1 MGEGVL
7 DKQEGSESMW
17 KNVLS
22 GSALLLLATI
32 VSTSQANAQS
42 YHVNYGNGRVV
53 KQNQTGL
60 FHNDPSYISAGCMS
74 RSARGLAPGMTVGFA
89 QSTAPTVSWGGFVR
103 QPGDGIYNGSDG
115 TVRMDNGCLNYSDI
129 VVQQEMNR
137 MRKEMAR
144 QQRMQMQMRY
154 NQRVQQQG
162 NYYMPGSNGGASG
175 YASGG
180 AAGYGSYR

>member
-1 MGEGVL
+1 
-7 DKQEGSESMW
+7 MW

-22 GSALLLLATI
+22 GSALFIVAI
-32 VSTSQANAQS
+32 VSTSPANAQS

-60 FHNDPSYISAGCMS
+60 FHNDPSYISCGALS

-89 QSTAPTVSWGGFVR
+89 QTQAPTVSWGGFVR

-115 TVRMDNGCLNYSDI
+115 TVRMDNGCMNYADI
-129 VVQQEMNR
+129 VVEQER
-137 MRKEMAR
+137 QRFRKEYIR
-144 QQRMQMQMRY
+144 QQRMRQAQRMNMQM
-154 NQRVQQQG
+154 QQQG
-162 NYYMPGSNGGASG
+162 NFYVPGSNGGASG

-180 AAGYGSYR
+180 AASYGSYR